1 MLARLVAASD
11 VLVENFR
18 PGVLAQMGFDAARL
32 KALKPDLGLRHYQR
46 LRHDRTLSRPP
57 RLRLHRPGDE
67 RLHGGDRRRRRAALA
82 RRAAESWLQGQ

>member
-11 VLVENFR
+11 VLVESFR

-57 RLRLHRPGDE
+57 GFDFIAQAMS
-67 RLHGGDRRRRRAALA
+67 GFMAVTGAADGAALA